1 MKDGKKYFQ
10 DTPFPALTSNIRLGR
25 KDLQGRNTRVLLPGA
40 SLVNKKKFYT
50 TDTSITTTSCWQNTS
65 SCYSI

>member
-25 KDLQGRNTRVLLPGA
+25 KDLPGRNTRALLPGA
-40 SLVNKKKFYT
+40 SLVNKKVLY
-50 TDTSITTTSCWQNTS
+50 D
-65 SCYSI
+65 